1 MLDFNHRTLNA
12 DSISEQ
18 INKLVDQALILE
30 RCDKPTRKYLGAS
43 RLGMPCSR
51 ALQYEY
57 IASSNGESQNFD
69 GQILRIFEVGHLFE
83 QLAIKWLK
91 SAGFDLVTEDA
102 DGNQFGFKVADS
114 RIAGHIDGVITAA
127 PSKLNL
133 SCPMLWETKSMNS
146 KNWRETVKKGVVLSK
161 PIYAAQIAL
170 YQAYMEESITG
181 ISKNPCLFTAI
192 NKDTAEIYTELI
204 PFDSEL
210 AQRMSDKAVN
220 IIKATEAN
228 ETLPRAFSNPDVLG
242 CKTCGYRSECWN
254 IPEEEILYE

>member
-1 MLDFNHRTLNA
+1 MLDFNRSNTNIGV
-12 DSISEQ
+12 ISKQ
-18 INKLVDQALILE
+18 INDHINMYLWQKHQFEPA
-30 RCDKPTRKYLGAS
+30 RKYLGAS
-43 RLGMPCSR
+43 HLGLPCSR

-57 IASSNGESQNFD
+57 KNYQFGLATYFD
-69 GQILRIFEVGHLFE
+69 PKAIRIFAAGHLFE
-83 QLAIKWLK
+83 ELLTNWLRG
-91 SAGFDLVTEDA
+91 SGFELETLDK
-102 DGNQFGFKVADS
+102 DGKQFSFKVADS

-161 PIYAAQIAL
+161 PVYAAQIAL
-170 YQAYMEESITG
+170 YQAYMEETITG

-192 NKDTAEIYTELI
+192 NKDTSEIYTELI

-220 IIKATEAN
+220 IIRATEAN
-228 ETLPRAFSNPDVLG
+228 EILPRAYSNPDVLG
-242 CKTCGYRSECWN
+242 CKMCGYRSECWN
-254 IPEEEILYE
+254 TPEEEIYHE